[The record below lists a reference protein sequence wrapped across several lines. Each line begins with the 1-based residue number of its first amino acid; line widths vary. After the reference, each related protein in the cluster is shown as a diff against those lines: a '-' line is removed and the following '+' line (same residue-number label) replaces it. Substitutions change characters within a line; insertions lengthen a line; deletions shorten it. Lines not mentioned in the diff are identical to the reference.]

1 MIQLLLFAGFTASLG
16 YSIYLFIP
24 KNTDMSGESI
34 LGEKAQQTLKEWVMK
49 PVNWLAYQMDTKDK
63 RCLEILGEN
72 RHKFALQRI
81 GFMILFPLI
90 LYMAFGPIPIPIGLL
105 VGWIFPS
112 MLLRSKYNNWR
123 DAIVADIPTMV
134 DYLVVYFSVGYNVKR
149 ALIDVAE
156 VVGPELSMELQKLN
170 ADIEISK
177 DYKGALD
184 RFSERIDDFHV
195 DNIIQR
201 LKSSWEIQTSADLF
215 ENVSESLMEL
225 RKMQTNIQTSRYKL
239 FMVVLPIL
247 GVIGMLLL
255 VGIPLI
261 NWIIGQFSEISFT
274 AN

>member
-1 MIQLLLFAGFTASLG
+1 MIQLLLLIGFTASLG
-16 YSIYLFIP
+16 YAIYLFIP
-24 KNTDMSGESI
+24 KNTDMPGESI
-34 LGEKAQQTLKEWVMK
+34 LGEKAQQTLKEIVMK
-49 PVNWLAYQMDTKDK
+49 PLNWIAYQMDTKDK
-63 RCLEILGEN
+63 RCLEILGES
-72 RHKFALQRI
+72 RHKFAIQRVGFMLLFSLALYFAFGLYLIAI
-81 GFMILFPLI
+81 GFI
-90 LYMAFGPIPIPIGLL
+90 

-184 RFSERIDDFHV
+184 RFSERIDDFHA

-201 LKSSWEIQTSADLF
+201 LKSSWEIQTSANLF

-225 RKMQTNIQTSRYKL
+225 RKLQTNMQTSRYKL

-247 GVIGMLLL
+247 GVIGMIIM
-255 VGIPLI
+255 VGVPLI
-261 NWIIGQFSEISFT
+261 NWILGQFSQISFT